1 MAMDETV
8 LVPAGRVE
16 ELRQGMARVLRLEG
30 REVALFNVDGTYLA
44 LDSRCL
50 DDGGELGSGVV
61 RREIVTCPARHCHY
75 RLRTGERVGQPR
87 RRLRSYP
94 IEVRNGSLWISMPR
108 KRLWT
113 GLQQRLRGL
122 VYVTS

>member
-1 MAMDETV
+1 MDETV
-8 LVPAGRVE
+8 LVFAGRVD
-16 ELRQGMARVLRLEG
+16 ELSPGRPRVLRLEG

-50 DDGGELGSGVV
+50 ADGGDLGQGVV
-61 RREIVTCPARHCHY
+61 RREIVTCPARRCHY
-75 RLRTGERVGQPR
+75 RLLTGEQVGQPR
-87 RRLRSYP
+87 RRLRRYP
-94 IEVRNGSLWISMPR
+94 IEVRNGWLWISMPR

-122 VYVTS
+122 VYASG